1 MSGAIPPL
9 SPHASAQP
17 ALAANTNAAN
27 TSAANAANKNAAA
40 AKANIDKLR
49 HAATEF
55 ESILVKQLVKAAKLG
70 GSADKGNGYADMTV
84 DALASAIERGGGLGL
99 SHRIEE
105 AIGKNVG
112 SVSVEDASA
121 ARNVHKAGSQGGG

>member
-1 MSGAIPPL
+1 MSGAIAPL

-17 ALAANTNAAN
+17 ALEANAAN
-27 TSAANAANKNAAA
+27 ATNAANKNAAA
-40 AKANIDKLR
+40 AKANVEKLR

-105 AIGKNVG
+105 AIGKNAQT
-112 SVSVEDASA
+112 VSLEEPSA
-121 ARNVHKAGSQGGG
+121 ARNVHKTRSGDGG